1 LIESRKQIQV
11 IILKRKPETYIFDTP
26 TATVSTALAETPEI
40 AKAPQTAEVED
51 AVIKDSSQIEA
62 QINQQL
68 Y

>member
-1 LIESRKQIQV
+1 LIKSRKRIQV
-11 IILKRKPETYIFDTP
+11 IISKRKSETYILDTS
-26 TATVSTALAETPEI
+26 TATASTALAETPEN

-51 AVIKDSSQIEA
+51 AVIENFSQIEA